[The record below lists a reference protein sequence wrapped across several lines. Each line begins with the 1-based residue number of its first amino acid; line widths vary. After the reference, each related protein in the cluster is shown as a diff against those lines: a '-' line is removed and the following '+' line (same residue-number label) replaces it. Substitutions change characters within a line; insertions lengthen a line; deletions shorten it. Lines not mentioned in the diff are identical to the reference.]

1 MEEIEKCSTVQRR
14 MKGSSSKTSI
24 TFPSH
29 VKFYHKGMGGVNL
42 MNQKTA
48 AYQIDCRSKCVF
60 YLRIFFDLMDVALV
74 SSHVYEKLNYNF
86 KLLDFKTVIANSRI
100 GKYSYRQRAF
110 PQSRPTKVYQ
120 SSWSCRYT

>member
-1 MEEIEKCSTVQRR
+1 MEGINKCSTVQHR

-24 TFPSH
+24 TCPSH
-29 VKFYHKGMGGVNL
+29 VKFYNKGMGSVDL

-48 AYQIDCRSKCVF
+48 AYQLDYRSKCVF

-74 SSHVYEKLNYNF
+74 SSHVYQRLNYNL

-100 GKYSYRQRAF
+100 GKYSCLQRAF
-110 PQSRPTKVYQ
+110 PQSRPTKAYP